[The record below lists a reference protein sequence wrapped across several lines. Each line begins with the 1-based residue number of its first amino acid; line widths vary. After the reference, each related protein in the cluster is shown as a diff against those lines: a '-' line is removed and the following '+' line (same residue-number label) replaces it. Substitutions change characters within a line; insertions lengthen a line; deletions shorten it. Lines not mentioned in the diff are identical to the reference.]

1 MKKISFILL
10 IFCLLI
16 LTIFK
21 VDANNL
27 TYPLLGK
34 LIVID
39 PGHGG
44 VDNGASHGSISEDT
58 INLEISLKLRAELEK
73 NGASVILTR
82 DDDYDLSKPN
92 ALYRKKSDFDN
103 RIKLINNSKAD
114 IYLSIHLNYYS
125 NSKYYGPQIFYT
137 NNFEENEVLAKFI
150 QNEFNKNLNTKRDI
164 KKNSNT
170 NYMYPKLNIKGVL
183 IECGFLSNHQERLNL
198 QEETYQDK
206 LTKIIVLAIINY
218 YN

>member
-1 MKKISFILL
+1 MKKIIFILL
-10 IFCLLI
+10 IFCFLI

-34 LIVID
+34 LIAID

-44 VDNGASHGSISEDT
+44 VDNGASQGLVNEDD
-58 INLEISLKLRAELEK
+58 INLEISLKLRTELEK

-82 DDDYDLSKPN
+82 DDDYDLARPN

-125 NSKYYGPQIFYT
+125 NSKYYGPQIFYSD
-137 NNFEENEVLAKFI
+137 NFKENQVLAKFI
-150 QNEFNKNLNTKRDI
+150 QEELNKNLNTKRNI
-164 KKNSNT
+164 KKNSNA
-170 NYMYPKLNIKGVL
+170 NYMYPKLNVKGVL
-183 IECGFLSNHQERLNL
+183 IECGFLSNYQDRLNL
-198 QEETYQDK
+198 QDMTYQDK
-206 LTKIIVLAIINY
+206 LSKIIVLAIINY